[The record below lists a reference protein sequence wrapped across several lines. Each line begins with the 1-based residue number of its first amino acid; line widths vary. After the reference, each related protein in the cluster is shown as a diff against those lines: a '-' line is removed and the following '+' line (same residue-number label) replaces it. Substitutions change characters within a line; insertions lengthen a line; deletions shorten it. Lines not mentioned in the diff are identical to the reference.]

1 MEMVLKDAQEDR
13 IVEVYAEEVGFRR
26 VELKNGR
33 MLVNG
38 KPVKFKGV
46 NRHDW
51 NESSGRCIT
60 LEDMHR
66 DLVLMKENNI
76 NAIRTSH
83 YPPHPD
89 FLSLCDRM
97 GFYVMEEADL
107 ECNQMT
113 YIKGK

>member
-1 MEMVLKDAQEDR
+1 
-13 IVEVYAEEVGFRR
+13 
-26 VELKNGR
+26 
-33 MLVNG
+33 
-38 KPVKFKGV
+38 
-46 NRHDW
+46 
-51 NESSGRCIT
+51 
-60 LEDMHR
+60 
-66 DLVLMKENNI
+66 MKENNI

-113 YIKGK
+113 YIKGKMNRLSEDVLWEASYLDRVERMVRRDKNHPVSLSGRWEMSPALAAIL